1 MRSLAAWGSAPR
13 GGHGTRTYRY
23 PALASTSTEIDD
35 DASSTSSTDSE
46 GTYNLSD
53 REDMGEF
60 EVSTPLKEALDT
72 LNAHLNYPE
81 SVTSQAVVSRFYC
94 NIGAVS
100 HVKRCN
106 LL

>member
-13 GGHGTRTYRY
+13 DGHGTRTYRY
-23 PALASTSTEIDD
+23 PATALASTSAEIDD

-72 LNAHLNYPE
+72 LNAHLNNPE
-81 SVTSQAVVSRFYC
+81 SVTNQAVVRRSYC
-94 NIGAVS
+94 NKS
-100 HVKRCN
+100 Y
-106 LL
+106 LLR